1 MRIITGKARGAKLK
15 APEGYDTRP
24 TTEAAKEAIF
34 SAIQFDL
41 HDRRVL
47 DLFGGTGQLALEA
60 LSRGAAS
67 AVITDTSREAVAII
81 KENAVHTKLM
91 PDCRILSSEWR
102 EYLRMAKGR
111 EKFGLV
117 FLDPPYAKGILDEVL
132 AGILEAG
139 ILEDDAIIVCE
150 SDRDGVPEPLEGFT
164 QKLHRFGKTCV
175 SIYRRAQEDEA

>member
-15 APEGYDTRP
+15 APEGLDTRP

-60 LSRGAAS
+60 LSRGAAF
-67 AVITDTSREAVAII
+67 AVITDSSREAVAVI

-91 PDCRILSSEWR
+91 PNCRILCSEWR
-102 EYLRMAKGR
+102 EYLRFAKGK

-117 FLDPPYAKGILDEVL
+117 FLDPPYANGILDEVL
-132 AGILEAG
+132 AGILEAD
-139 ILEDDAIIVCE
+139 ILEEDAILVCE
-150 SDRDGVPEPLEGFT
+150 SDRDGIPAPLEGFT
-164 QKLHRFGKTCV
+164 QKLHRFGKVHV
-175 SIYRRAQEDEA
+175 SIYRAQKEENV